1 MYLMSEL
8 SALSIA
14 RNAIQ
19 QASVVVDLQ
28 FSRNPRRLDAA
39 STFEVE
45 FNLPDEQQK
54 IRLNLQPTRNL
65 ILHQTDVQHV
75 GPDGLSN
82 TLVSQGGLPLVYKGE
97 TLIRRGE
104 AGRWRKAGWA
114 RVMVKPRQGKYL
126 LEGVF
131 SIDGDYHHVALNSN
145 FRTSQLSPDYVLP
158 KIDSPHMIV
167 WKESEVMNDGRM
179 LPRSAT
185 NDSLCLSENYSLR
198 QPSFPLDSRF
208 VDKYTHDG
216 LHAHLRR
223 QNGWFDPVDV
233 IGSTD
238 GCPSERLVAM
248 IGVATDCTYT
258 AEFESVNDARENII
272 SQINVAS
279 QVYED
284 TFNIA
289 LAIRN
294 LTISDAS
301 CPSSSSSANPWNVP
315 CSASVDVSQRLGLF
329 TQWRAQYRDSNAA
342 WTLLTACNSGSTV
355 GIAWIGN
362 TCGSG
367 SSSSRR
373 GREASTNVVV
383 RTNAEWQVIA
393 HELAHNFGA
402 NHDCTSGTCSGGTA
416 SDCCPLSESTC
427 DAGGQYLMNPS
438 TGRSV
443 RNFSPCT
450 IGSICT
456 AIGRNLIDTS
466 CLVSEADVPDINDS
480 QCGNGIVEAGEACD
494 CGGEEGCPENSCCNP
509 STCQLRSGA
518 VCDPASDGC
527 CTDQCQIAESGR
539 VCRASTGSGDQ
550 QEVCDG
556 SSSQCPADDQ
566 DSSDNGDD
574 WSGGAD
580 SGGSWLDENRALVI
594 GLSSSIGGL
603 IIALIAVCGI
613 KSYVKRRRRGGRRIQ
628 RNNLPGY
635 GPPNYGFVAGGQV
648 PRPPPMVYRYA

>member
-1 MYLMSEL
+1 
-8 SALSIA
+8 
-14 RNAIQ
+14 
-19 QASVVVDLQ
+19 
-28 FSRNPRRLDAA
+28 
-39 STFEVE
+39 
-45 FNLPDEQQK
+45 
-54 IRLNLQPTRNL
+54 
-65 ILHQTDVQHV
+65 
-75 GPDGLSN
+75 
-82 TLVSQGGLPLVYKGE
+82 
-97 TLIRRGE
+97 
-104 AGRWRKAGWA
+104 
-114 RVMVKPRQGKYL
+114 
-126 LEGVF
+126 
-131 SIDGDYHHVALNSN
+131 
-145 FRTSQLSPDYVLP
+145 
-158 KIDSPHMIV
+158 
-167 WKESEVMNDGRM
+167 
-179 LPRSAT
+179 
-185 NDSLCLSENYSLR
+185 
-198 QPSFPLDSRF
+198 
-208 VDKYTHDG
+208 
-216 LHAHLRR
+216 
-223 QNGWFDPVDV
+223 
-233 IGSTD
+233 
-238 GCPSERLVAM
+238 
-248 IGVATDCTYT
+248 
-258 AEFESVNDARENII
+258 
-272 SQINVAS
+272 
-279 QVYED
+279 
-284 TFNIA
+284 
-289 LAIRN
+289 
-294 LTISDAS
+294 
-301 CPSSSSSANPWNVP
+301 
-315 CSASVDVSQRLGLF
+315 
-329 TQWRAQYRDSNAA
+329 
-342 WTLLTACNSGSTV
+342 
-355 GIAWIGN
+355 
-362 TCGSG
+362 
-367 SSSSRR
+367 
-373 GREASTNVVV
+373 
-383 RTNAEWQVIA
+383 
-393 HELAHNFGA
+393 
-402 NHDCTSGTCSGGTA
+402 
-416 SDCCPLSESTC
+416 
-427 DAGGQYLMNPS
+427 MNPS